1 MKVQKIA
8 LLGVLLAAT
17 IVIAIAE
24 SFIPSFT
31 IPGFKLGFANIVILV
46 TLYELGIWEAIFIN
60 LVRVLVVALTRGTFL
75 SMGFFM
81 SLTGAFMSL
90 GIMILLSKL
99 IKKFSIVGVSVI
111 GSLFHV
117 TGQILIAMVY
127 MSSAYVVFYLPII
140 ALSATITGVIVGLTA
155 RAIIKTN
162 KGFVKIYAPLRN
174 KVFMEGSFPSL
185 QEIQQLAIA
194 TNEYNKISKTEL

>member
-31 IPGFKLGFANIVILV
+31 IPGIKLGFANIVILV
-46 TLYELGIWEAIFIN
+46 TLYELGVKEAVFIN
-60 LVRVLVVALTRGTFL
+60 LVRVLVVSLVRGTFL

-81 SLTGAFMSL
+81 SLTGAVMSL
-90 GIMILLSKL
+90 GVMILFCLL
-99 IKKFSIVGVSVI
+99 IKKFSIIGVSVI

-117 TGQILIAMVY
+117 TGQILIAMIY
-127 MSSAYVVFYLPII
+127 MGSVYVVYYLPII
-140 ALSATITGVIVGLTA
+140 ALSAVITGILVGFIA

-162 KGFVKIYAPLRN
+162 VIKNQREK
-174 KVFMEGSFPSL
+174 
-185 QEIQQLAIA
+185 
-194 TNEYNKISKTEL
+194 YNF